1 MRHFSDICLQVYFSN
16 TFSEMDVII
25 VNAGLHSLFGDY
37 SHHVSAEEK
46 DTYLGHAHICRAN
59 LETALSDLPLHLPA
73 TPDSIAAL
81 LFGVCLCGLTSGIHY

>member
-1 MRHFSDICLQVYFSN
+1 MQSFSDMCLRVYFSE
-16 TFSEMDVII
+16 TFSVMDFIT

-46 DTYLGHAHICRAN
+46 DTYLRHAHTCRAN

-73 TPDSIAAL
+73 TSDAVTAL
-81 LFGVCLCGLTSGIHY
+81 LFGVR

>member
-1 MRHFSDICLQVYFSN
+1 MRHFSDICLQAYFSE
-16 TFSEMDVII
+16 TFSDTDFII

-46 DTYLGHAHICRAN
+46 DIYLHHAHMCRAN

-73 TPDSIAAL
+73 TPDAVTAL
-81 LFGVCLCGLTSGIHY
+81 LFGVC